1 MTVKTGAAPINVEQ
15 IWEALRD
22 VDDPEMPI
30 SIIDLGLVYDVR
42 VEPSGKV
49 MIDLGLTAT
58 ACPAV
63 DFICQDIRDRLAR
76 EEIRPEDVEIA
87 IVWDPPWTK
96 ARISEEGCFQ
106 LRTWGISV

>member
-1 MTVKTGAAPINVEQ
+1 MVKMQLAPINVEQ

-30 SIIDLGLVYDVR
+30 SIVDLGMVYDVS
-42 VEPSGKV
+42 VERSGKV

-76 EEIRPEDVEIA
+76 EEIQPEDVEIEL
-87 IVWDPPWTK
+87 VWDPPWTK
-96 ARISEEGCFQ
+96 ARISEEGRFE